1 MNQPP
6 PSVFDG
12 SASPWEIR
20 RIGPVCPLGS
30 VSLSDVPTST
40 GYQNVTV
47 AFDTRA
53 APFVSLK
60 V

>member
-1 MNQPP
+1 MDWTRSRKSDYLQTA
-6 PSVFDG
+6 VQE
-12 SASPWEIR
+12 PW
-20 RIGPVCPLGS
+20 GAT
-30 VSLSDVPTST
+30 VPTST